1 MTMADSCPR
10 WLAVGRADKRLM
22 DCRQHPHLPRS
33 WARHRII
40 ARTNTRKA
48 RITRMVD
55 RCGRM
60 DAEAS
65 KTIARSSGMHLA
77 SLEGFLM

>member
-1 MTMADSCPR
+1 
-10 WLAVGRADKRLM
+10 M
-22 DCRQHPHLPRS
+22 DCRQYPHVPRS
-33 WARHRII
+33 WTRHRII
-40 ARTNTRKA
+40 ARTNTRTA

-60 DAEAS
+60 DAETS
-65 KTIARSSGMHLA
+65 KAIARSSGMHLT